1 MYYRGI
7 MVVLKLLKDEGI
19 MENQVSLNKVIKDHE
34 LIQINKCVD
43 TSHINI
49 VISDINRPALQL
61 TGYFEF
67 FNYER
72 IQVIGM
78 VEYTFMEKLSSE
90 QRHKI
95 FEQVCAYEI
104 PCIILCRGFEAFKEM
119 VDVCN
124 QRKIPILSSEDITSD
139 LVSEL
144 TRWLKVELAPVTTR
158 HGVLV
163 DIYGEGVLIM
173 GESGVGKSETALE
186 LIKRGHRLVADDAVE
201 IRKVSKR
208 SLVGTCPEM
217 IRFFI
222 ELRGIGI
229 IDVKQMFGVESV
241 KVTQTI
247 DLIIELELWDAE
259 KEYDRLGLEENYME
273 ILGNKIVTHKIPV
286 RPGRNLALICETAA
300 INHRQ
305 KKMGYNAA
313 QSLNDRIMQN
323 MLKNSDVE

>member
-1 MYYRGI
+1 
-7 MVVLKLLKDEGI
+7 
-19 MENQVSLNKVIKDHE
+19 MERFVSLNKVIEEHE
-34 LIQINKCVD
+34 LVQINRCVD
-43 TSHINI
+43 TSDIKI

-67 FNYER
+67 FNFER

-78 VEYTFMEKLSSE
+78 VEHTYIGTMTPIERIHILEKMCS
-90 QRHKI
+90 
-95 FEQVCAYEI
+95 YDI
-104 PCIILCRGFEAFKEM
+104 PCIILCRGFDAYPEM
-119 VDVCN
+119 LTVCKAK
-124 QRKIPILSSEDITSD
+124 KIPILKSEDITSD

-144 TRWLKVELAPVTTR
+144 TRWLKVELAPTTTR

-208 SLVGTCPEM
+208 SLVGTSPEL

-241 KVTQTI
+241 KLTQNV
-247 DLIIELELWDAE
+247 DLVIELETWDST
-259 KEYDRLGLEENYME
+259 KEYDRLGLVENHLD
-273 ILGNKIVTHKIPV
+273 ILGNKIVCHKIPV

-313 QSLNDRIMQN
+313 QKLNDRIMKN
-323 MLKNSDVE
+323 MLKEDE

>member
-1 MYYRGI
+1 
-7 MVVLKLLKDEGI
+7 
-19 MENQVSLNKVIKDHE
+19 MEHFVSLDKVIQEHE
-34 LIQINKCVD
+34 LVQLNRCVD
-43 TSHINI
+43 TSDIKI

-67 FNYER
+67 FNFER

-78 VEYTFMEKLSSE
+78 VEHTYIGTMTPIE
-90 QRHKI
+90 RIHI
-95 FEQVCAYEI
+95 FEKMCSYDI
-104 PCIILCRGFEAFKEM
+104 PCIILCRGFEAYSEM
-119 VDVCN
+119 LTVC
-124 QRKIPILSSEDITSD
+124 KAKKVPILQSDDITSD

-144 TRWLKVELAPVTTR
+144 TRWLKVELAPITTR

-163 DIYGEGVLIM
+163 DVYGEGVLIM

-208 SLVGTCPEM
+208 SLVGMSPEL

-241 KVTQTI
+241 KLTQNI
-247 DLIIELELWDAE
+247 DLVIELELWDSE
-259 KEYDRLGLEENYME
+259 KEYDRLGLVENYLE
-273 ILGNKIVTHKIPV
+273 ILGNKIVCHKIPV

-313 QSLNDRIMQN
+313 QKLNDRIMKN
-323 MLKNSDVE
+323 MLKEDE

>member
-1 MYYRGI
+1 MLSVALTK
-7 MVVLKLLKDEGI
+7 MVEEQELVQVNLCI
-19 MENQVSLNKVIKDHE
+19 PIENISVTVSDV
-34 LIQINKCVD
+34 
-43 TSHINI
+43 
-49 VISDINRPALQL
+49 NRPALQL
-61 TGYFEF
+61 AGYFDYF
-67 FNYER
+67 TNDR

-78 VEYTFMEKLSSE
+78 VEYTYLEKMNSKERFDVLDRMFAE
-90 QRHKI
+90 G
-95 FEQVCAYEI
+95 I
-104 PCIILCRGFEAFKEM
+104 PALILCRNFKPYPEM
-119 VDVCN
+119 LHAANLNSVPLFTTDV
-124 QRKIPILSSEDITSD
+124 QTSD
-139 LVSEL
+139 LVGEL
-144 TRWLKVELAPVTTR
+144 TRWLKVELAPSITK

-173 GESGVGKSETALE
+173 GESGIGKSETALE

-208 SLVGTCPEM
+208 TLIGTSPEI

-241 KVTQTI
+241 KVTQNI
-247 DLIIELELWDAE
+247 DVVIILEFWDSN
-259 KEYDRLGLEENYME
+259 KEYDRLGLSEDYID
-273 ILGNKIVTHKIPV
+273 ILDNNVVCHHIPI

-313 QSLNDRIMQN
+313 QRLNDRIMN
-323 MLKNSDVE
+323 NINK